1 MALHCGPEA
10 AHHEQEGRGKSM
22 NREVNTE
29 SICGVTGL
37 ILTAVFFFALEDIS
51 WMSIVFPKTVVYI
64 MGIMSGILVVMA
76 FIKPTRA
83 RIFSVGSN
91 SRWIITGVL
100 FFLWVIFMPILGF
113 FVSTVVFMTAIVG
126 FLAQA
131 RTQVT
136 IGKFMIWTPI
146 VIAEVT
152 FFYLIF
158 TKVLYVPL
166 PEGMFF

>member
-1 MALHCGPEA
+1 
-10 AHHEQEGRGKSM
+10 M
-22 NREVNTE
+22 NREINTE
-29 SICGVTGL
+29 ITSGIIGL

-51 WMSIVFPKTVVYI
+51 WMSILFPKTVVYAMALI
-64 MGIMSGILVVMA
+64 SAILVGVGVVR
-76 FIKPTRA
+76 PSRN

-91 SRWIITGVL
+91 LRWMVTGVL
-100 FFLWVIFMPILGF
+100 FFLWVILMPVLGF
-113 FVSTVVFMTAIVG
+113 FVSTVVFMMAIVG
-126 FLAQA
+126 YLARA

-136 IGKFMIWTPI
+136 IRKFLVWVPI

-166 PEGMFF
+166 PKGILF

>member
-1 MALHCGPEA
+1 
-10 AHHEQEGRGKSM
+10 M

-29 SICGVTGL
+29 IIGGVIGL

-51 WMSIVFPKTVVYI
+51 WMSIVFPKTIIYL
-64 MGIMSGILVVMA
+64 MALMSGILVVKG
-76 FIKPTRA
+76 FVKPSRD

-91 SRWIITGVL
+91 LRWIVTGALFFSWVL
-100 FFLWVIFMPILGF
+100 FMPVLGF
-113 FVSTVVFMTAIVG
+113 FVSTVVFMSAIVG
-126 FLAQA
+126 YLARA

-136 IGKFMIWTPI
+136 IGKFIMWVSI

-166 PEGMFF
+166 PEGLFF